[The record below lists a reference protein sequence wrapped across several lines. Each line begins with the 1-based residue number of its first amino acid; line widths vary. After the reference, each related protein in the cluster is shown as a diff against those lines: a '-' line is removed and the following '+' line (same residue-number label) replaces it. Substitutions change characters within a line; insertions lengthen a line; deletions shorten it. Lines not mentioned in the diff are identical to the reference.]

1 MNHDPDVWMS
11 ISKDRTRQILDEA
24 RAAQALRRSRP
35 GERMWLARQ
44 VGHVL
49 RIAGERL
56 QVVGKQIESP
66 EMVPCEME
74 TVS

>member
-1 MNHDPDVWMS
+1 
-11 ISKDRTRQILDEA
+11 
-24 RAAQALRRSRP
+24 
-35 GERMWLARQ
+35 MWLARQ